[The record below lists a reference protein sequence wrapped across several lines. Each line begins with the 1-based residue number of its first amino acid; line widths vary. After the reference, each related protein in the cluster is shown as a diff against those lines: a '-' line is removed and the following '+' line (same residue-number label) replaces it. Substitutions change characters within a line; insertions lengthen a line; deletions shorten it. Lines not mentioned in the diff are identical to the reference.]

1 MIVPERLRT
10 EMLQRIDESHLG
22 IEKSKRR
29 ARDILYWPNINAQ
42 ISELIGNCS
51 SCLKHRTNS
60 VKEPLIQHE
69 VSDRPWQKI
78 ACDLF
83 TLGAKDYL
91 LIVDYFP
98 KWVEFGLLCENTE
111 AIF

>member
-42 ISELIGNCS
+42 ISELNWK
-51 SCLKHRTNS
+51 L
-60 VKEPLIQHE
+60 Q
-69 VSDRPWQKI
+69 
-78 ACDLF
+78 F
-83 TLGAKDYL
+83 M
-91 LIVDYFP
+91 P
-98 KWVEFGLLCENTE
+98 KTQNKQCQR
-111 AIF
+111 AIDPA